1 MISPTGV
8 AQITDVVWFTFD
20 TEVSYVDPRKKGSI
34 LRWMSPELVESM
46 KPTAQSDIFSLALV
60 SVEVSLNLY
69 CVTADGFKVFFVDL
83 FRRDTRPTDRGRTIH
98 EEGRLWSVPGK
109 THRVVKD
116 ASHSLVY
123 DCELLGSEPH
133 EEAID

>member
-1 MISPTGV
+1 MFSPTGV
-8 AQITDVVWFTFD
+8 AQITDVVWFTFN

-69 CVTADGFKVFFVDL
+69 CVTADGFKVFL
-83 FRRDTRPTDRGRTIH
+83 
-98 EEGRLWSVPGK
+98 
-109 THRVVKD
+109 
-116 ASHSLVY
+116 
-123 DCELLGSEPH
+123 
-133 EEAID
+133 